1 MSLSLHEQ
9 LKLHIE
15 DPLEFDNIY
24 PHDCWTL
31 EEYKE
36 FFKYIEKRWILQS
49 WDHYCGFIVNQ
60 EWEGDP
66 LWTPAEEVYNCET
79 CDKEVKDEH
88 YGLSYG
94 CLSVSLCKQ
103 CYEKEKS

>member
-15 DPLEFDNIY
+15 DPLDYDNIF

-36 FFKYIEKRWILQS
+36 FFEYVNKGWLIQS
-49 WDHYCGFIVNQ
+49 DSYENNGFIINP
-60 EWEGDP
+60 EWEGEP
-66 LWTPAEEVYNCET
+66 LIEEQCDAEQN
-79 CDKEVKDEH
+79 
-88 YGLSYG
+88 
-94 CLSVSLCKQ
+94 
-103 CYEKEKS
+103 